1 MNGLPS
7 SQIWSNLPVLQIP
20 KSKSKW
26 MLSARNFFFR
36 LITGAVCFFSASPV
50 LIAQSSI
57 YSDHGWQMLDYRTD
71 SVFGAGVNR
80 AYESLLKGKKA
91 VPVIVAVIDMGVD
104 TAHEDLV
111 GHIWTNTKEIPG
123 NGIDD
128 DGNGYIDDIH
138 GWNFLGGK
146 NGKNINI
153 ESFESYREYYRLF
166 KDSSGWSAG
175 YGYSDSLYRDKVKK
189 YFQKD
194 SLQQQQAVLMLAQ
207 IVPQM
212 RKADSIL
219 KSGLHKDPIYIHD
232 ITDYQPS
239 DSALIQVKKNTLMY
253 FRKYGIT
260 PDMSLGRFITEAEEY
275 LESSRIKL
283 KQLSADPNAQRRE
296 IVGDDLNDIH
306 DKKYGNN
313 NVSAENTEHGTH
325 VAGII
330 AATRHNGKGMDGI
343 DDQVYIMVLRA
354 VPDGDERDK
363 DVALAIRYAVDNGAR
378 IVNMSFGK
386 NFSPGKKWV
395 DEAVRYAGEHDV
407 LLVHAAGNENRNIDS
422 ISHFPNPEYE
432 ASAGRSELFLTVG
445 ANSGGPDSLILA
457 RFSNYGKKE
466 VDLFAPGVKIY
477 SALPSN
483 RYASWSGTS
492 MAAPVVTGVA
502 ALIMEYYPQL
512 SASQVKYILTHSVMH
527 LPDNQVKWPGS
538 GKTVDF
544 SQLSATGGIV
554 NAFNALQ
561 MASGM
566 KGERK
571 GP

>member
-1 MNGLPS
+1 MNKVQKFYL
-7 SQIWSNLPVLQIP
+7 
-20 KSKSKW
+20 
-26 MLSARNFFFR
+26 R
-36 LITGAVCFFSASPV
+36 LISGLVCFFSPIPI
-50 LIAQSSI
+50 LTAQSSI
-57 YSDHGWQMLDYRTD
+57 YNAHGWQLLDYRTD

-80 AYESLLKGKKA
+80 AYENLLKGKKSF
-91 VPVIVAVIDMGVD
+91 PVIVAIIDMGVD

-146 NGKNINI
+146 DGRNINI
-153 ESFESYREYYRLF
+153 ESYESYREYYRLF
-166 KDSSGWSAG
+166 KDSSGSAVALG
-175 YGYSDSLYRDKVKK
+175 YTDSLYRENVKK
-189 YFQKD
+189 YFLKD
-194 SLQQQQAVLMLAQ
+194 SLQQQQAVYMLEQ
-207 IVPQM
+207 VIPQM

-219 KSGLHKDPIYIHD
+219 RSGLHKDPIYIRD
-232 ITDYQPS
+232 VMDYQPS
-239 DSALIQVKKNTLMY
+239 DTASIQVKKNTLMY

-260 PDMSLGRFITEAEEY
+260 PDMSLGQFITEADQY

-296 IVGDDLNDIH
+296 IVGDNLNDIH
-306 DKKYGNN
+306 DKNYGNN
-313 NVSAENTEHGTH
+313 NISAGNTEHGTH

-330 AATRHNGKGMDGI
+330 AASRQNGIGMDGI
-343 DDQVYIMVLRA
+343 DDQVYIMALKA

-363 DVALAIRYAVDNGAR
+363 DIALAIRYAVDNGAR
-378 IVNMSFGK
+378 IINMSFGK
-386 NFSPGKKWV
+386 NFSPQKKWV
-395 DEAVRYAGEHDV
+395 DDAVRYAEEKDV
-407 LLVHAAGNENRNIDS
+407 LLVQAAGNENKDNDS
-422 ISHFPNPEYE
+422 VPHFPNPFYE
-432 ASAGRSELFLTVG
+432 SSADRAELYLTVA

-477 SALPSN
+477 STLPSN
-483 RYASWSGTS
+483 KYASWSGTS

-512 SASQVKYILTHSVMH
+512 SARQVKYILMQSVMH
-527 LPDNQVKWPGS
+527 IPDNQVKWPAT

-544 SQLSATGGIV
+544 SQLSSTGGIV

-561 MASGM
+561 MASGL

-571 GP
+571 NP